1 MYLGTFEVELSDG
14 MLEIPAPFQM
24 GTEEVYWVC
33 AGDISGT
40 HLEIY
45 HENFFEIP
53 QMQEVVTEHALG
65 FGRAAVEN
73 GRIRLPQMA
82 EPVFADESTGS
93 STDESTD
100 SSTDE
105 STDSSVVMLVGSM
118 DHFEVYGKN
127 HYERI
132 LQSIDAMFE

>member
-33 AGDISGT
+33 AADISGT
-40 HLEIY
+40 HLEFY

-93 STDESTD
+93 STDES
-100 SSTDE
+100 
-105 STDSSVVMLVGSM
+105 VVMLVGSM